1 MCPKASEEGE
11 LDFLWAP
18 TPPDA
23 CRLAHSTFPTPAHSA
38 TASTGISGLRAG
50 DPTLRQEH
58 LRTDMHPHYCDAVSR
73 RQSLTVFCLSLG
85 IPLAKRGQLFVKL
98 QENKSS
104 RSEIAFA
111 RVRD

>member
-1 MCPKASEEGE
+1 MCPKASEERE

-18 TPPDA
+18 TSLGA

-38 TASTGISGLRAG
+38 TVPTGISGLLAG
-50 DPTLRQEH
+50 DPTLWQEH
-58 LRTDMHPHYCDAVSR
+58 LRTDINPHYCDAVSR
-73 RQSLTVFCLSLG
+73 RQSLTVFCLSSG
-85 IPLAKRGQLFVKL
+85 IPLAKPGQLFVKL

-111 RVRD
+111 RARD

>member
-1 MCPKASEEGE
+1 MSEGFGGRRTGFPLGSNLPGRLPPTS
-11 LDFLWAP
+11 LDL
-18 TPPDA
+18 
-23 CRLAHSTFPTPAHSA
+23 PTPAHSA
-38 TASTGISGLRAG
+38 TAPTVISGLRAG

-73 RQSLTVFCLSLG
+73 RQSLTVFSLSLG